1 MDNQN
6 NLNSTEPTPTQYQ
19 SQPQPMA
26 PQMPVEQPPVA
37 PMSFTAPEAPKKSKK
52 KLIIIIAI
60 ILALLLIG
68 GGLYYFFVIN
78 KPATTSENNVSPNT
92 PDSTPAPAAKSKIS
106 LPDEIKDPFRKIAFD
121 TPSWQLTDEGYSE
134 MLNRGDLLIVY
145 ERFLKDEGSAA
156 EIAKTIKSTDE
167 VFPLTFSFFKQHT
180 NTKFIGRIK
189 GFNITNNE
197 TVTIVGLPMTKFEGY
212 IDCVTSH
219 PDDAPDHRYLIGYAF
234 IKDDTPAYIAG
245 IVLDEDQTAELK
257 TEIQDTVE
265 AMINTLRDD
274 RK

>member
-1 MDNQN
+1 MQPQDSQQPKA
-6 NLNSTEPTPTQYQ
+6 PTPYQ
-19 SQPQPMA
+19 PPTMA
-26 PQMPVEQPPVA
+26 PQAPIEQPPIA
-37 PMSFTAPEAPKKSKK
+37 QTPFTAPETPKKSKK

-68 GGLYYFFVIN
+68 GGLYYFLVIN
-78 KPATTSENNVSPNT
+78 KPAASSQNNANPNI
-92 PDSTPAPAAKSKIS
+92 PDSTPAPVAKSKIS

-121 TPSWQLTDEGYSE
+121 TPAWQLTDEGYSS

-145 ERFLKDEGSAA
+145 EPFLKDEGSAA

-167 VFPLTFSFFKQHT
+167 VFPLTFSFFEQHT
-180 NTKFIGRIK
+180 NTKFVGCIK
-189 GFNITNNE
+189 SFNIYSNQKVN
-197 TVTIVGLPMTKFEGY
+197 IVGLDMTIFEGY
-212 IDCVTSH
+212 IDCTSVE
-219 PDDAPDHRYLIGYAF
+219 AMDHRFMIGYSF
-234 IKDDTPAYIAG
+234 FKDDTWAYIVG
-245 IVLDEDQTAELK
+245 VILDKNQSAELK